1 MQAVGNILTDLIFTF
16 GPLVYLSKVKVSKHN
31 RWALRGIFLVGL
43 IATACATAKATELP
57 AISKSVDPTYDT
69 VNLTIWV
76 KAELSAGLMAA
87 SIPPLKRT
95 FEKVLT
101 RWFGVVKEYST
112 PGRTPEHTR
121 GPSRYS
127 RGYSPGTFASSRTS
141 AVRGH
146 KLDDDGVR
154 VSESY
159 FMTDRP
165 KRGSVEAQ
173 RSNLTEDQ
181 RYILQESRRETRSKG
196 NSITKMTEYSVSSET
211 MKHDV

>member
-43 IATACATAKATELP
+43 IATACASAKATELP
-57 AISKSVDPTYDT
+57 AIRKSVDPTYDT

-87 SIPPLKRT
+87 SIPPLKKT
-95 FEKVLT
+95 FEKVLS

-112 PGRTPEHTR
+112 AGRTPEHTR
-121 GPSRYS
+121 GASRYS
-127 RGYSPGTFASSRTS
+127 RGYSPATFVSSRTS
-141 AVRGH
+141 AVKGH
-146 KLDDDGVR
+146 KLDDQEVR
-154 VSESY
+154 VGDSY
-159 FMTDRP
+159 SMTDRP
-165 KRGSVEAQ
+165 KRGSEEAQ
-173 RSNLTEDQ
+173 RSSLTEDQ

-196 NSITKMTEYSVSSET
+196 NSVSKMTEYSFQL
-211 MKHDV
+211 